1 MREKWRDILKW
12 EGLYQASNLGRVRS
26 LPRVVIRSNGR
37 PCTVKGR
44 ILKSN
49 PNSNGYPS
57 VTMQE
62 SSQGRKVTLPVYQL
76 VMRAFKGL
84 APTGLEI
91 LHGPKGKANS
101 CLTNLSFGT
110 HQQNG
115 LNMLRDGL
123 ASAKPVRRSDGVLFP
138 SIGQAAKSTG
148 VKTAQLSQVI
158 RHGRRYLNF
167 YWRFEDE

>member
-1 MREKWRDILKW
+1 MKEKWKDIPEW
-12 EGLYQASNLGRVRS
+12 EGMYQASNLGGVRS

-57 VTMQE
+57 VTMQNTE
-62 SSQGRKVTLPVYQL
+62 SDRKVTLPVYQL
-76 VMRAFKGL
+76 VIRAFKGT
-84 APTGLEI
+84 APAGLEI

-110 HQQNG
+110 HQKNG
-115 LNMLRDGL
+115 LDMLRDGL
-123 ASAKPVRRSDGVLFP
+123 ASAKPVRRSDGLLFP
-138 SIGQAAKSTG
+138 SINRAARYLGIDVS
-148 VKTAQLSQVI
+148 QLSKAIHSQW
-158 RHGRRYLNF
+158 RCCNY
-167 YWRFEDE
+167 YWRFENE